1 MLFSRNILQIN
12 YGFIRS
18 LRMFSDVSKI
28 EMDINSK
35 LTSFFGQKVEV
46 LDQSGGEFFAASRT
60 FLSIDFIFSYSL

>member
-1 MLFSRNILQIN
+1 
-12 YGFIRS
+12 
-18 LRMFSDVSKI
+18 MFSDVSKI